1 MLAVELQKRVGTVD
15 LDVAF
20 EVGAGECLVLA
31 GPSGCGKT
39 SVLRMIAGLLRPER
53 GRVSCGNTTWLDT
66 GGRSGRGDVNL
77 PVELRRCG
85 FVFQDYALF
94 DHISVW
100 RNVAYGLSELPRRER
115 RARALEL
122 LERFGVARL
131 AGERPGVLSG
141 GERQRV
147 ALARALARRPA
158 ALLLDEPLSALD
170 VTARGHAGRELTAT
184 LAELGVPSVLV
195 THDFMEAAL
204 SGDRIGVLDGGRLVQ
219 TGTAGE
225 LSAVPR
231 SAFVADFTGA
241 NVLRGSARPGTGGL
255 TEVQLDGGGE
265 IVSVD
270 AASGPV
276 AASVHPWEIVLDPP
290 DGTAAGSAQ
299 NRLAAEV
306 TSVATIGNRVRV
318 ALATPQPLVAEIT
331 APASARLRLAPG
343 ARVTATWKAA
353 ATRLLPL

>member
-1 MLAVELQKRVGTVD
+1 MLAVELKKRVGTVD

-20 EVGAGECLVLA
+20 EVEAGECLVLA

-39 SVLRMIAGLLRPER
+39 SVLRMIAGLLQPER
-53 GRVSCGNTTWLDT
+53 GRVSCGDEVWLNT
-66 GGRSGRGDVNL
+66 GGSDRRGGVNL

-85 FVFQDYALF
+85 LMFQDYALF
-94 DHISVW
+94 GHLSVW
-100 RNVAYGLSELPRRER
+100 RNVAYGLDDLPRRKH

-122 LERFGVARL
+122 LERFGVAQL
-131 AGERPGVLSG
+131 ADVRPGVLSG

-219 TGTAGE
+219 TGTADE
-225 LSAVPR
+225 LSALPR

-241 NVLRGSARPGTGGL
+241 NVLRGSARPGAGGL
-255 TEVQLDGGGE
+255 TAVQLDGGGE

-270 AASGPV
+270 AADGPV
-276 AASVHPWEIVLDPP
+276 AASVHPWEIALEPSD
-290 DGTAAGSAQ
+290 DTATGSAQ
-299 NRLAAEV
+299 NHLAAEV
-306 TSVATIGNRVRV
+306 TSIAAVGNRVRV

-331 APASARLRLAPG
+331 APAGERLRLAPG
-343 ARVTATWKAA
+343 TRVTATWKAA

>member
-1 MLAVELQKRVGTVD
+1 MLAVELKKRVGTVE

-53 GRVSCGNTTWLDT
+53 GRVSCGDAVWLDT
-66 GGRSGRGDVNL
+66 DGGNRRGGVNV

-85 FVFQDYALF
+85 FMFQDYALF
-94 DHISVW
+94 GHMSVW
-100 RNVAYGLSELPRRER
+100 RNVAYGLNELPRRKR

-204 SGDRIGVLDGGRLVQ
+204 TGDRIGVLDGGRLVQ
-219 TGTAGE
+219 TGTADE

-241 NVLRGSARPGTGGL
+241 NVLRGSARPGAGGL
-255 TEVQLDGGGE
+255 TTVRLEGGGE
-265 IVSVD
+265 IASVD
-270 AASGPV
+270 SAEGAV
-276 AASVHPWEIVLDPP
+276 AVSVHPWEIALEPP
-290 DGTAAGSAQ
+290 GSPAAGSAQ
-299 NRLAAEV
+299 NHLDAEV
-306 TSVATIGNRVRV
+306 TSVTAVGNRVRV
-318 ALATPQPLVAEIT
+318 ALATPQSLVAEIT
-331 APASARLRLAPG
+331 APANERLKLVPG
-343 ARVTATWKAA
+343 ARATASWKAA